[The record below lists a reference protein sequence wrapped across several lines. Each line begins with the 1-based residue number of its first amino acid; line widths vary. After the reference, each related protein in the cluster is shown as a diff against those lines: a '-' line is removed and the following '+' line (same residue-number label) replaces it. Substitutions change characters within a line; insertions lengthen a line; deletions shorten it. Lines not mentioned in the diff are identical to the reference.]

1 MLFPNLADLIKLRA
15 VSSSNSLVLAK
26 SSNRTQGDYSSLFHG
41 LGVEFETVRPY
52 VIGDDVRY
60 IDWRVTARIGKPHVK
75 TYRAESDRNII
86 VVVDANAY
94 MRFGTRVTFKSIL
107 AAKTA
112 AIVCWQALQ
121 QQDRV
126 GGLVFGDIPNGI
138 QYFQPAKTD
147 SNILRLLKTLCINK
161 INNHNPVLIS
171 TALDHVAR
179 VVKPQSLVFIISD
192 FSTEK
197 MLNIERSLV
206 KLRKNSKVILLPVQ
220 DQADYAMPDIGE
232 INFADSLTNLGNNL
246 IINTNNSSARKAYKN
261 SWDLYTE
268 TLKKL
273 GKKLQAPILW
283 IDTAI
288 NPIKTLFAKSGS
300 IMSWKN

>member
-1 MLFPNLADLIKLRA
+1 MLFPNLADLIKLRTI
-15 VSSSNSLVLAK
+15 SGSNSLIIAK

-52 VIGDDVRY
+52 VVGDDVRY

-86 VVVDANAY
+86 VVIDANAY
-94 MRFGTRVTFKSIL
+94 MRFGTRVTFKSIV

-138 QYFQPAKTD
+138 QYFQPSKTD
-147 SNILRLLKTLCINK
+147 SNILRLLKTLCNK
-161 INNHNPVLIS
+161 TINNHQPVLIS
-171 TALDHVAR
+171 TALEHVAR

-192 FSTEK
+192 FSTDK
-197 MLNIERSLV
+197 ILNIEKSLV

-232 INFADSLTNLGNNL
+232 INFTDSLTNPGNNL
-246 IINTNNSSARKAYKN
+246 IINTNNTTARTAYKN
-261 SWDLYTE
+261 SWDIYTD

-288 NPIKTLFAKSGS
+288 DPIKTLFATSGS